1 VLATRIIPTL
11 LYRGATLV
19 KGQRFAG
26 DRSVGHVQ
34 QAAKIHATRGVDE
47 LIMLDIGATG
57 AEPDIELVR
66 AITSHAFTPITVGG
80 GIRII
85 QHVEQLLA
93 AGADKVCIKTAFLN
107 APRFITTLATRYGS
121 QAIVVAIDYRKGE
134 EHRAS
139 ILAKQAETVGAGE
152 IMLTAM
158 DREGTMEGYDIRT
171 LQHITSHA
179 MIPVIAH
186 GGCGSYDHM
195 AEAIQAGASAVAAGS
210 LFQFTDATPKGAA
223 QYLAKRGIEVR
234 L

>member
-1 VLATRIIPTL
+1 MLAVRIIPTL

-57 AEPDIELVR
+57 AGPDIELVR
-66 AITSHAFTPITVGG
+66 TITSHAFTPITVGG
-80 GIRII
+80 GIRIV
-85 QHVEQLLA
+85 QHVEQLLQ

-121 QAIVVAIDYRKGE
+121 QAIVVAIDYRNGGE
-134 EHRAS
+134 RQASLRA
-139 ILAKQAETVGAGE
+139 AQAEAMGAGE

-158 DREGTMEGYDIRT
+158 DREGTMEGYDCKT
-171 LQHITSHA
+171 LQHITSNA
-179 MIPVIAH
+179 MIPVIAN

-195 AEAIQAGASAVAAGS
+195 VEAIQAGASAVAAGS